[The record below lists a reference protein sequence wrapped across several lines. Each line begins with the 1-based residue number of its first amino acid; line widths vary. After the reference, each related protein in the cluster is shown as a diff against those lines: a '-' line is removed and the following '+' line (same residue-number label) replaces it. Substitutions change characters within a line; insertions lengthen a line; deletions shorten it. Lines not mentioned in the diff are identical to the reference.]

1 MRGLLNVKA
10 VTSVDRPICVNARR
24 ASAEPADDDVAL
36 AHRLET
42 ELFHRTRAA
51 KSQIDI
57 NAGDG
62 TVFLRVV
69 ERQEDI
75 AHLESVAAGRR

>member
-1 MRGLLNVKA
+1 VRGLLNVKA
-10 VTSVDRPICVNARR
+10 VTSVDRPICVHARR

-42 ELFHRTRAA
+42 ELFHRTRREEPV
-51 KSQIDI
+51 DI